1 MKTSAIKI
9 LKSWFNSLAVN
20 NFKKELNKK
29 TILLGIIVLFIL
41 FISAYFVRPFVFN
54 YDLQREFL
62 EKEIDKTFKLQ
73 SEIKGDISYSAFPS
87 PRLIIEKIDLGF
99 NDLGKNKIQV
109 AKSTILLSPLKLV
122 NIKKLKLRKF
132 LILNQ
137 KIKVYPNELKNY
149 LKYFSLQKDKGLFI
163 KNSKIFFIN
172 SQNDIL
178 SFNKFY
184 FNQKFQN
191 KTNKVKLNTVFS
203 NNKIKIKFLDQ
214 AGQKKYFKTSIPT
227 LDTSLDIVFDPD
239 SNLENLSGQLKLDL
253 LKSILL
259 INFNGKEDF
268 TISESFFRNK
278 FLNSKLEGK
287 ILFKDNFLFD
297 LKFLVNKINLRQLL
311 FYYFLPKEN
320 SGSLIG
326 GISKKINGKIVVSN
340 KSTNSFVGKINNTK
354 AILIFE
360 NGDIKIKN
368 GSTTLPNETKIDFE
382 AFYTANHG
390 NPKMDFSINL
400 NTKNSKIFFRK
411 FDLYNL
417 REKNVSI
424 YAKGSLNLQG
434 RKIKFSDIVMNNNER
449 LDKANILSIEKNFSQ
464 NVIEDSILDIFDFFK
479 LKKFAKEVFYTER

>member
-1 MKTSAIKI
+1 M
-9 LKSWFNSLAVN
+9 
-20 NFKKELNKK
+20 
-29 TILLGIIVLFIL
+29 
-41 FISAYFVRPFVFN
+41 
-54 YDLQREFL
+54 
-62 EKEIDKTFKLQ
+62 
-73 SEIKGDISYSAFPS
+73 
-87 PRLIIEKIDLGF
+87 
-99 NDLGKNKIQV
+99 
-109 AKSTILLSPLKLV
+109 SPLKLV

-268 TISESFFRNK
+268 TISESF
-278 FLNSKLEGK
+278 L
-287 ILFKDNFLFD
+287 
-297 LKFLVNKINLRQLL
+297 
-311 FYYFLPKEN
+311 
-320 SGSLIG
+320 
-326 GISKKINGKIVVSN
+326 GIS
-340 KSTNSFVGKINNTK
+340 F
-354 AILIFE
+354 
-360 NGDIKIKN
+360 
-368 GSTTLPNETKIDFE
+368 
-382 AFYTANHG
+382 
-390 NPKMDFSINL
+390 
-400 NTKNSKIFFRK
+400 
-411 FDLYNL
+411 
-417 REKNVSI
+417 
-424 YAKGSLNLQG
+424 
-434 RKIKFSDIVMNNNER
+434 
-449 LDKANILSIEKNFSQ
+449 
-464 NVIEDSILDIFDFFK
+464 
-479 LKKFAKEVFYTER
+479 